1 MAKHIR
7 KNVEYDN
14 SEAWQRWAEWEREN
28 ADLLAELDYSQKAID
43 KVVAETGRDRNEVY
57 LERQQAYWEMR
68 EIWRSDE
75 YARQMKDGDYLII
88 RNNKLDS
95 ACAIYQKADRILTNL
110 PVEVFLNDDPASAPA
125 HNDGKNITF
134 NASLIKDLDD
144 ETVRSLHG
152 LNYHELAHLLFTPR
166 VATALGKWVMEKVTK
181 TITVDTH
188 RYNPVNQ
195 KTEPFSYT
203 HEIEELAE
211 PRRLHA
217 FNILE
222 DCRAERLLTIK
233 YPSVKPFLTVLI
245 SDYIVEQPEQ
255 LGEAFYLLAGRMYL
269 DRELRALSAR
279 LYSDK
284 YGEDRAR
291 AIYEVM
297 AEYRKLIFPRDYTR
311 AQELITTLVNLLPEE
326 TSGRHGGQGG
336 HGGSPTGC
344 GHRPL
349 MRNGKPQSEKAQDE
363 LDKQDGEESV
373 SPFAKVG
380 EGGDTNTGKI
390 DKDHSHF
397 NEVAKELVDKAQEQA
412 ERAKADKSL
421 QQKVRDTVGAIARDN
436 STKSILGVARTT
448 KQEPAQSE
456 VVASRLFA
464 QELERLRIDSDP
476 AWITEMPTGK
486 LNVQRAMNADIND
499 INKLF
504 NRWEMG
510 NDDYDIEACILMDR
524 SGSMWSQM
532 GAVCR
537 SAWAIKRA
545 IEKINGRVSVM
556 TFGDVSRTL
565 YTADEKAKATE
576 VRMVESAGG
585 TDPSGALKETER
597 IMSLSTAKTRLVFVL
612 TDGAFNS
619 GENDVI
625 IKKLKDGGVYTSIV
639 FLGHEDYVKRIMDRP
654 DELEQMRHGAND
666 LQFIGNPND
675 LVKVAKSVVRHNVK
689 GRR

>member
-7 KNVEYDN
+7 KNLEYDN
-14 SEAWQRWAEWEREN
+14 SEAWQKWSQWEREN

-68 EIWRSDE
+68 EIWRTDE
-75 YARQMKDGDYLII
+75 YARQMKDGEYLII

-110 PVEVFLNDDPASAPA
+110 PVQVFLNDDQASAPA

-134 NASLIKDLDD
+134 NATLIKDLDD

-166 VATALGKWVMEKVTK
+166 IGTALGKWVMEKVSK
-181 TITVDTH
+181 TIKVDSH
-188 RYNPVNQ
+188 RYNHETQ
-195 KTEPFSYT
+195 QREPFSYDY
-203 HEIEELAE
+203 EVEELAE
-211 PRRLHA
+211 QRRLTA

-222 DCRAERLLTIK
+222 DSRAERLLTIK

-245 SDYIVEQPEQ
+245 SDYIIEQPEQ

-279 LYSDK
+279 LYADK

-326 TSGRHGGQGG
+326 QSGGQGHG
-336 HGGSPTGC
+336 GNGGSPTGC
-344 GHRPL
+344 SHRPL

-373 SPFAKVG
+373 SPFPKIG
-380 EGGDTNTGKI
+380 EGGDTNTGEI
-390 DKDHSHF
+390 DKDNSHF

-448 KQEPAQSE
+448 KQEPEQSE
-456 VVASRLFA
+456 VMASRLFA
-464 QELERLRIDSDP
+464 QELERLRIESDP

-524 SGSMWSQM
+524 SGSMWTQI

-576 VRMVESAGG
+576 IRMVESAGG

-639 FLGHEDYVKRIMDRP
+639 FLGHEDYIKRIMNNAE
-654 DELEQMRHGAND
+654 ELENMRHGAHD
-666 LQFIGNPND
+666 LQIIGNPSD